1 MAPGY
6 SSLCVSSENVP
17 SLDEPD
23 NMSTLAIMA
32 ELRHYGA
39 EILMGANND
48 RNGLERAL
56 AAARRGARDVNAA
69 RDLATHQQ
77 QGNSDLNFE
86 SLLGRLL
93 DDDYHVT
100 AIDLSG
106 CRIGEVG
113 AARLADA
120 LTDNTHVRQ
129 LWLRGCAIGNEGAKA
144 LALCLEQNMSIVDL
158 FLANNDIGDEGLLS
172 ISEALATSNST
183 LVSLEFD
190 DNDVAEDG
198 LDVFIR
204 TLSMN
209 SSLLVASFENN
220 PRLVWDNFKRISIVK
235 EMLAEKRDGLEL
247 FEFVVDINA
256 DNESVSNLDA
266 STRFEVRSACSSYM
280 PSTSMSAGLTSQ
292 ARGALANLKESGDR
306 PNANAVKM
314 GSFRFS
320 IYNKANQFRNATKVR
335 VTPKVLRRHKKN
347 PQSASRLLPSQ
358 SKNEPLKMAHIRGPS
373 SMATEG
379 TSANGLDSSRSR
391 RIRHNTEY
399 QAVPVVKKRNTW
411 RRHPTRRHTAEMVGC
426 EEIFSDY
433 NWEPFQIAANTNTVI
448 MSLAC
453 SK

>member
-39 EILMGANND
+39 DIPMGANND
-48 RNGLERAL
+48 RKGLERAL
-56 AAARRGARDVNAA
+56 ATARRGARDVNVA
-69 RDLATHQQ
+69 RGFITHQQ
-77 QGNSDLNFE
+77 LGNDLNFE

-93 DDDYHVT
+93 DDDYQVT

-106 CRIGEVG
+106 FRIGEVG

-158 FLANNDIGDEGLLS
+158 FLANNGIGDEGLVA

-209 SSLLVASFENN
+209 SSLLVASFESN
-220 PRLVWDNFKRISIVK
+220 PRLVWDRFKRISIVK

-247 FEFVVDINA
+247 FDFVVDLNA
-256 DNESVSNLDA
+256 DNESVSNLDV
-266 STRFEVRSACSSYM
+266 STQFQDRSACSSHM
-280 PSTSMSAGLTSQ
+280 PSTSMSMGLASQ
-292 ARGALANLKESGDR
+292 ARGELANLKESGGR
-306 PNANAVKM
+306 PNAKAVKM

-379 TSANGLDSSRSR
+379 TSANDLDSSRSR

-433 NWEPFQIAANTNTVI
+433 NWEPFKIAANTNTVI
-448 MSLAC
+448 TSLAC

>member
-39 EILMGANND
+39 EIPMGANND
-48 RNGLERAL
+48 RDGLERAL
-56 AAARRGARDVNAA
+56 AAARRGARDANAA

-77 QGNSDLNFE
+77 QGKSDLNFE

-93 DDDYHVT
+93 ADDYHVT

-129 LWLRGCAIGNEGAKA
+129 LWLRRCAIGNEGAKA

-158 FLANNDIGDEGLLS
+158 FLANNDIGDEGLVA

-183 LVSLEFD
+183 LVSLELD

-235 EMLAEKRDGLEL
+235 VMLAEKRDGLEL

-256 DNESVSNLDA
+256 DNESVSNIDA

-292 ARGALANLKESGDR
+292 ARGAQANLKESGDR
-306 PNANAVKM
+306 PNAKAVKM

-347 PQSASRLLPSQ
+347 PQSASRLPPSQ
-358 SKNEPLKMAHIRGPS
+358 SKNEPLKMAHIRHPS
-373 SMATEG
+373 SIATEG
-379 TSANGLDSSRSR
+379 TSTNGLDSSRSR

-411 RRHPTRRHTAEMVGC
+411 RLHPTRRHIAEMVGC
-426 EEIFSDY
+426 EETF
-433 NWEPFQIAANTNTVI
+433 
-448 MSLAC
+448 
-453 SK
+453 

>member
-1 MAPGY
+1 MASRKTAPPGY
-6 SSLCVSSENVP
+6 TSHCV
-17 SLDEPD
+17 SLDEPA

-32 ELRHYGA
+32 EIRHYGA
-39 EILMGANND
+39 EIPTGANND
-48 RNGLERAL
+48 RNELERAL
-56 AAARRGARDVNAA
+56 VAARQGSRDVNVAKGF
-69 RDLATHQQ
+69 ATHQQ
-77 QGNSDLNFE
+77 QGNDLNFE

-93 DDDYHVT
+93 DDDYQVT

-106 CRIGEVG
+106 CRIGVVG
-113 AARLADA
+113 TARVADA

-158 FLANNDIGDEGLLS
+158 FLANNDIGNEGLVA
-172 ISEALATSNST
+172 ISEALASNST

-220 PRLVWDNFKRISIVK
+220 PRLLGDSCKRISIVQ
-235 EMLAEKRDGLEL
+235 EMLAEKRCGLTL
-247 FEFVVDINA
+247 FDFIVDVNA
-256 DNESVSNLDA
+256 DKKSVSNLDV
-266 STRFEVRSACSSYM
+266 STRFQDRSVCSSYM
-280 PSTSMSAGLTSQ
+280 PSTSMSVGLTSE
-292 ARGALANLKESGDR
+292 ARWALANLKESGDR
-306 PNANAVKM
+306 SDAKAVKM

-335 VTPKVLRRHKKN
+335 MTTKILRPQKKN
-347 PQSASRLLPSQ
+347 PQSASRLPPSQ
-358 SKNEPLKMAHIRGPS
+358 RADTTKPLKMAPRRSLS
-373 SMATEG
+373 SRATEG
-379 TSANGLDSSRSR
+379 TSTDGLNSCKSQK
-391 RIRHNTEY
+391 IRHSTEY
-399 QAVPVVKKRNTW
+399 QAVPLVKKRNTW
-411 RRHPTRRHTAEMVGC
+411 RRHLTRRHTAEMVSC
-426 EEIFSDY
+426 EEIFSDN
-433 NWEPFQIAANTNTVI
+433 NWEPFQIAANTNTAN